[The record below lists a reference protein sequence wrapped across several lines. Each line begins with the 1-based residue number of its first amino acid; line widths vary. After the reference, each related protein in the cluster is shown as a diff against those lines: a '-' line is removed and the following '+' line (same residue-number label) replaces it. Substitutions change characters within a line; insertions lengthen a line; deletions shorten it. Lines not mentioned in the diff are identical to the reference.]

1 MVRLIYLLFLL
12 YYLPTNTVLAD
23 SIIKEQSFP
32 TSGGKTLYVKAN
44 CGDVNVITWN
54 KDEAYIK
61 ISGND
66 NAKNAFKF
74 EMEEKNG
81 NIYVTVSSPNT
92 KSYNNISLKI
102 EASVPGNYNSEISSS
117 GGDLSFYGISGN
129 LVLKTAGGNIKIDN
143 SSGKSEIKT
152 AGGDILINSFSGE
165 INAKTSGGDVQ
176 INNTSGKISAK
187 TSGGNMK
194 LVYSGDNKGIDLS
207 TSGGNIHLYLPDD
220 FSANANLIT
229 SGGEIKCDFEVKGK
243 IDSHKSMIKGKI
255 NNGSEVLSCKTNG
268 GNIIIEKTK

>member
-23 SIIKEQSFP
+23 NIIKEQSFP

-44 CGDVNVITWN
+44 CGDVNVTTWN

-66 NAKNAFKF
+66 NARNNLKF
-74 EMEEKNG
+74 DLEEKNG
-81 NIYVTVSSPNT
+81 NVYLTISNSNS

-102 EASVPGNYNSEISSS
+102 EASVPENYNSEISSS

-129 LVLKTAGGNIKIDN
+129 LALKTAGGNIKIDN
-143 SSGKSEIKT
+143 SSGKSELKT
-152 AGGDILINSFSGE
+152 SGGDILISSFSGE

-176 INNTSGKISAK
+176 LNSTSGKISAK

-194 LVYSGDNKGIDLS
+194 LIYSGENKGIDLS
-207 TSGGNIHLYLPDD
+207 TSGGNIYLQLPDD
-220 FSANANLIT
+220 FSADANLIT

-243 IDSHKSMIKGKI
+243 VDTHKSIIKGKI

-268 GNIIIEKTK
+268 GNIIIEKAK